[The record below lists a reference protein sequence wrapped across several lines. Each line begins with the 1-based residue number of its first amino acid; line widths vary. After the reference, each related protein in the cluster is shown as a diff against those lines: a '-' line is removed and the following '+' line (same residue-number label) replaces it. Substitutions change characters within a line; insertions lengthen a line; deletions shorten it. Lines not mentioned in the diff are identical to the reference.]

1 MSDYSKTVHIYI
13 DEYGTP
19 DLEIGKGGNEE
30 YFIYAAVVIAKEEL
44 EEANRVY
51 NKVIDDDFQQQ
62 GYIKSAHIPN
72 NKNGYARTINALTT
86 LKQLK
91 HHVFAL
97 IVDKSNFSK
106 HKGLSIKQVF
116 IKYFQRL
123 LAEHFYNTYD
133 EFHIYADRT
142 GGSEFIQSLE
152 IFMADTVG
160 IAPTLFSN
168 NSIQYCDDRKN
179 NLIQLADFYAGVIGR
194 YFCGKYEESRAKT
207 IHDSIRTRLSVQWV
221 PHDTISFI
229 VASNDFDA
237 AFNSELFQLS
247 IKTAEE
253 YLEKYYDDRGGC
265 ELIKYIIQ
273 EARYNPMRHISS
285 KELKERLLN
294 RKIEIGD
301 PIVKVS
307 ELRDHGVML
316 VSPIGKKGY
325 KFPTSEKE
333 LAEFYNRLS
342 ANVIPQLRR
351 GYILNEVLKERS
363 VGKYNIMNDS
373 RFETLCELSQ
383 VINKHR

>member
-1 MSDYSKTVHIYI
+1 MISSNFMWAIQVFSS
-13 DEYGTP
+13 
-19 DLEIGKGGNEE
+19 L
-30 YFIYAAVVIAKEEL
+30 L
-44 EEANRVY
+44 WRSRVY
-51 NKVIDDDFQQQ
+51 DGNRRRHSYQ
-62 GYIKSAHIPN
+62 HI
-72 NKNGYARTINALTT
+72 
-86 LKQLK
+86 
-91 HHVFAL
+91 V
-97 IVDKSNFSK
+97 V
-106 HKGLSIKQVF
+106 
-116 IKYFQRL
+116 
-123 LAEHFYNTYD
+123 
-133 EFHIYADRT
+133 
-142 GGSEFIQSLE
+142 GS
-152 IFMADTVG
+152 
-160 IAPTLFSN
+160 
-168 NSIQYCDDRKN
+168 
-179 NLIQLADFYAGVIGR
+179 
-194 YFCGKYEESRAKT
+194 
-207 IHDSIRTRLSVQWV
+207 W
-221 PHDTISFI
+221 
-229 VASNDFDA
+229 
-237 AFNSELFQLS
+237 QLS

-307 ELRDHGVML
+307 ELRDHGVLL

-342 ANVIPQLRR
+342 ANVVPQLRR

-383 VINKHR
+383 LVYKRR

>member
-1 MSDYSKTVHIYI
+1 M
-13 DEYGTP
+13 
-19 DLEIGKGGNEE
+19 
-30 YFIYAAVVIAKEEL
+30 
-44 EEANRVY
+44 
-51 NKVIDDDFQQQ
+51 
-62 GYIKSAHIPN
+62 
-72 NKNGYARTINALTT
+72 
-86 LKQLK
+86 
-91 HHVFAL
+91 
-97 IVDKSNFSK
+97 
-106 HKGLSIKQVF
+106 
-116 IKYFQRL
+116 

-168 NSIQYCDDRKN
+168 NSIQYCDDREN

-265 ELIKYIIQ
+265 ELIKYMIQ

-294 RKIEIGD
+294 KKIEIGD

-307 ELRDHGVML
+307 ELRDHGVLL

-342 ANVIPQLRR
+342 ANIIPQLRR

-363 VGKYNIMNDS
+363 IGKYNIMNDS
-373 RFETLCELSQ
+373 RFETLSELSQ
-383 VINKHR
+383 LVYKRR